1 MSNTANECLKI
12 YIGSTGLDGT
22 LNERDI
28 EDQIAPD
35 LSGIEYVVDAH
46 LKKDAIDA
54 MLQNVAILYADDL
67 KDFVEDGAT
76 GELDQT
82 NVQAAQLADGKS
94 FNFNRA
100 GEVVGRLPAT
110 LQGRYAADA
119 GADDYIIHEDVAT
132 YVDHE
137 GDALETA
144 NVHVAFNTNSDSDYN
159 NKNIIAGALPRAIS
173 RQIPLTTGD
182 ENLMRILVKDA
193 GFRNMVQFALN
204 GANDDD
210 GSNKKLQDL
219 MNSSDAGQADD
230 KMTLDDALKSDD
242 ASPNAPNERTTLG
255 HEILLNIFNSNA
267 PNPTNHVAGN
277 ADNVWSIE
285 GADDKDYLRLNSN
298 RQDLVAPVCLQFVLE
313 TEFKIN
319 LSNQNADPIKTDPSP
334 AGPNNTVKILYN
346 MIFDRDGDS
355 QMNLDG
361 VTYDYDAGA
370 FEVDIENMPPAN

>member
-110 LQGRYAADA
+110 LQGRFAADA

-230 KMTLDDALKSDD
+230 KMT
-242 ASPNAPNERTTLG
+242 PRRRTQVRRC
-255 HEILLNIFNSNA
+255 FS
-267 PNPTNHVAGN
+267 
-277 ADNVWSIE
+277 
-285 GADDKDYLRLNSN
+285 
-298 RQDLVAPVCLQFVLE
+298 
-313 TEFKIN
+313 
-319 LSNQNADPIKTDPSP
+319 
-334 AGPNNTVKILYN
+334 
-346 MIFDRDGDS
+346 
-355 QMNLDG
+355 
-361 VTYDYDAGA
+361 
-370 FEVDIENMPPAN
+370 